1 MAIRI
6 FSASIQGIDAQRID
20 VEVDSS
26 PGLHNLTIVGLPDKA
41 VEESKDRI
49 TAAIRNSGFLP
60 PSAHHKKVIV
70 NLAPA
75 DIRKE
80 GPSYDLPIAIA
91 YLLESRQIEFN
102 PTGKIF
108 VGEVSL
114 DGSLKKINGVLPIAI
129 MAKEQ
134 GFEEL
139 WVPHENRNEAAIID
153 GLKVYAAKNLMEII
167 SHLDS
172 TSPLPIVKKLPEKSI
187 KSQNISFLSIMGQAF
202 AKRALVVAAAG
213 SHNILMSGAPGS
225 GKTILAKSLQELL
238 PPMSFTEAVEVA
250 KIYSSIGLFN
260 GGSLS
265 LERPFRN
272 PHHNTSAPAVI
283 GGGSW
288 PRPGEISLAHRGVLF
303 LDELP
308 EFPRNVL
315 ESLRQP
321 LEEGVVT
328 VSRVSGSLL
337 LPAKFMFVA
346 AMNPCPCG
354 NYGDEKAICSCPPYN
369 VIKYRKKVSGP
380 LLDRIDVQIQVSR
393 EKVDEQKI
401 PTTQGD
407 FQNMRDS
414 IQNARK
420 IQAER
425 YRDSGILT
433 NSEISFKN
441 IDKFCQSTPE
451 ASALLKD
458 VVNAKNLSFR
468 TFHKIKKLSRTLA
481 DLEGSE
487 IVTEKNIAEAINL
500 RVNEKLFL
508 AA

>member
-1 MAIRI
+1 
-6 FSASIQGIDAQRID
+6 
-20 VEVDSS
+20 
-26 PGLHNLTIVGLPDKA
+26 
-41 VEESKDRI
+41 
-49 TAAIRNSGFLP
+49 
-60 PSAHHKKVIV
+60 
-70 NLAPA
+70 
-75 DIRKE
+75 
-80 GPSYDLPIAIA
+80 
-91 YLLESRQIEFN
+91 
-102 PTGKIF
+102 
-108 VGEVSL
+108 
-114 DGSLKKINGVLPIAI
+114 
-129 MAKEQ
+129 
-134 GFEEL
+134 
-139 WVPHENRNEAAIID
+139 
-153 GLKVYAAKNLMEII
+153 
-167 SHLDS
+167 
-172 TSPLPIVKKLPEKSI
+172 
-187 KSQNISFLSIMGQAF
+187 
-202 AKRALVVAAAG
+202 
-213 SHNILMSGAPGS
+213 
-225 GKTILAKSLQELL
+225 
-238 PPMSFTEAVEVA
+238 
-250 KIYSSIGLFN
+250 
-260 GGSLS
+260 
-265 LERPFRN
+265 
-272 PHHNTSAPAVI
+272 
-283 GGGSW
+283 
-288 PRPGEISLAHRGVLF
+288 
-303 LDELP
+303 
-308 EFPRNVL
+308 
-315 ESLRQP
+315 
-321 LEEGVVT
+321 
-328 VSRVSGSLL
+328 
-337 LPAKFMFVA
+337 
-346 AMNPCPCG
+346 MNPCPCG